1 MCFRVVKKYM
11 HPMRY
16 VPDDLKTQEM
26 CNKAV
31 EGDPWQL
38 GDFPNHLKTEEMCE
52 KAVEDQPETLQYVP
66 NQ

>member
-1 MCFRVVKKYM
+1 
-11 HPMRY
+11 MRY

-52 KAVEDQPETLQYVP
+52 KAVEDQPETLQYVL